1 MGAFDLVNSTVDVP
15 PQILYKM
22 KVMTTCLLV
31 LSLLSAALATITSK
45 AKKADDTTKAPS
57 RRLMLVPKT
66 VYVPHYT
73 SDTGG
78 PYEAYLSQKEEQPSS
93 LSSIFL
99 APAAA
104 VASKLATSVQPPPS
118 VANHNQQPPS
128 YPTYPPY
135 APYSYPPYPSY
146 PSYPPTVY
154 MPPMPAVPQLNQYS
168 SYAYFGVA
176 PPTPSLQY
184 VSYYP
189 HYPAGSL
196 DLQNPMS
203 GYVGAATSVT
213 GLYSSVPVP
222 ADAASAPSDSPA
234 TE

>member
-1 MGAFDLVNSTVDVP
+1 MG
-15 PQILYKM
+15 
-22 KVMTTCLLV
+22 
-31 LSLLSAALATITSK
+31 
-45 AKKADDTTKAPS
+45 
-57 RRLMLVPKT
+57 
-66 VYVPHYT
+66 
-73 SDTGG
+73 
-78 PYEAYLSQKEEQPSS
+78 
-93 LSSIFL
+93 
-99 APAAA
+99 
-104 VASKLATSVQPPPS
+104 PPPS
-118 VANHNQQPPS
+118 DANHHQQP
-128 YPTYPPY
+128 
-135 APYSYPPYPSY
+135 PSY